1 MNKIKIEGIKTKKN
15 KLKTHS
21 EYEILELAVKS
32 VTNTNY
38 GWITAALIL
47 YGCRPNEIF
56 SLEIYPSGKGS
67 VINSDKSTS
76 HTKRREVF
84 ALPKDFVSKLNII
97 DQVTKPFSLDKK
109 KDYEDL
115 KINIFI
121 DEWNNWLGQ
130 FKKDLQLQDLRNAWA
145 QRSIKKGI
153 SIDVASKS
161 MGISKTEFKLYYL

>member
-1 MNKIKIEGIKTKKN
+1 MNEIEIEGINTKKI
-15 KLKTHS
+15 KLKKYS

-32 VTNTNY
+32 VTHHNY

-56 SLEIYPSGKGS
+56 SLIIYPNGKGS
-67 VINSDKSTS
+67 VINSVKSTS
-76 HTKRREVF
+76 QKKRRDVF

-97 DQVTKPFSLDKK
+97 DQVTKPFSLEEK

-115 KINIFI
+115 KIYTFI
-121 DEWNNWLGQ
+121 DEWNKWLGE

-153 SIDVASKS
+153 SIDAASKS
-161 MGISKTEFKLYYL
+161 MGISKAEFKLYYL